1 MWWLAS
7 EWSSVSVPCGRTNC
21 EPVAL
26 IMNCFTVT
34 ICFILPTF
42 KLLTLQQK
50 SSLTLHVLIFTT
62 LQDFTWC
69 LVITPVSLLAR
80 SWSSIGSRY
89 TTGSDILL
97 FCRHTKQRYESISG
111 VSYMGLSVSVFLSV
125 HDTWIS
131 ALSIAPNIS
140 TFLSVLDGFCRSNLR
155 L

>member
-1 MWWLAS
+1 MGRCGDWR
-7 EWSSVSVPCGRTNC
+7 VSGPQWVY
-21 EPVAL
+21 PVEGQ
-26 IMNCFTVT
+26 TVT
-34 ICFILPTF
+34 
-42 KLLTLQQK
+42 LQHWSWNHTYDINISSK

-69 LVITPVSLLAR
+69 LVITAVSLLAR

-97 FCRHTKQRYESISG
+97 FCRHTKHRYDSISG
-111 VSYMGLSVSVFLSV
+111 VSYMGWSVSVFLSV
-125 HDTWIS
+125 YGTWIS